1 MKRQFHYI
9 FFACTIALTVICG
22 ILMTRVNVNAD
33 MTKYLP
39 DDSQMKYGLDIVTNE
54 FGASAQMVGAD
65 VHIMFDSISP
75 AEIEGMCALLAAY
88 PDVDKVAYR
97 YSADSAHTVF
107 DLTVAKKVNQKALG
121 KQISNR
127 FGGNCVVETSQDGA
141 TPPMSVMVIAAVLIM
156 LVLFLMAQS
165 WFEPVVILI
174 STGVAIVLNM
184 GTNALLPSVSI
195 TTNFIG
201 SMLQAVLSLDY
212 CIILLNRYRQEQNEH
227 TDRVTA
233 GIAVN
238 KAIKASSSSILS
250 SALTTVVGLLML
262 CFMRLKI
269 GTDMGV
275 VLAKGVVCSLICTF
289 TVMPSLMLLFRRVI
303 NKTQKRVFVPN
314 TAGLARFVTSHKV
327 SMAIGAV
334 LLFFGSWYFSR
345 QTTIFFSA
353 EAESQIERI
362 FPAPNPIVL
371 VYDTQDERALV
382 PLVDSLVQDSNVQM
396 VLSYPTL
403 LSHPRT
409 PEQTIKHIQS
419 LIPLMASQ
427 MPASATTQAAPFLQ
441 PSAMSEMGSM
451 VNMLYFMRAN
461 HGLETTMTFPDLAR
475 FLHTHCVNNPLM
487 ASFIDD
493 DMRQQVELLQSM
505 LLTEETPDTTPF
517 PSGEGR
523 GEASLNTNSLNAN
536 SLNANSLN
544 DTSDIVHHTSE
555 DTLNRTSYIVHRTSE
570 DTSDIIHHTSNI
582 QHPTSSSIPL
592 ISFIERLNT
601 THTSALTIEMQKLTD
616 TAAIRLPMS
625 INEMAF
631 FIGSTPTQTRLVYGY
646 APGRKK
652 LSPLEYV
659 HLLTDDLFKRPGLQ
673 GLISP
678 EQRIL
683 LSNRARLMDLANV
696 NASLSPAELNQLL
709 QAFGITGFTDDQLL
723 ALHTSPDPLHS
734 TYNIQHQTSDTS
746 LDSKLSALD
755 SKLSPLDSQEEAS
768 LNPNSLN
775 PNSLNTNSLNDT
787 SNIQHPTS
795 NIVHSTSDI
804 VHRTSADLQAEL
816 FTELAFGGKHYTPAQ
831 MASKLSRL
839 MKLSGV
845 KSAPITAEQM
855 SLLYM
860 YYESVQ
866 HPCDSMRVGL
876 DQLIAYVCDTLI
888 ADPRIAPMVPDSI
901 RTQIKDVQNQL
912 ASGMGQLRKEN
923 HSLCVI
929 LTSLPPESK
938 QTTAFVNSLSA
949 QADAALAHDYYM
961 LGESVMY
968 VEMQAGFNHEMN
980 VVTLLT
986 ILVIFL
992 IVAIT
997 FRSVIVPTILV
1008 ATVMTAVYVNVV
1020 VSGLVSG
1027 QMLYLA
1033 YLIVQA
1039 ILMGAT
1045 IDYGILFANYYR
1057 ENRRTMTR
1065 RDAAAAAY
1073 KGSIRTI
1080 LTSGLIMVIAPGVM
1094 AALIEDVM
1102 ISNIVSC
1109 LAVGAFMAIVL
1120 ILTVVPAVLVAL
1132 DRLVVYGKKNRFSA
1146 PAQSAE
1152 KESVPLPTE
1161 TATPTAKE

>member
-39 DDSQMKYGLDIVTNE
+39 DDSQMKCGLDIVTNE

-156 LVLFLMAQS
+156 LILFLMAQS

-275 VLAKGVVCSLICTF
+275 VLAKGVVCSLVCTF

-327 SMAIGAV
+327 TMAIGAV

-427 MPASATTQAAPFLQ
+427 MPASATAQAAPFLQ
-441 PSAMSEMGSM
+441 PSAMDEMGSM

-505 LLTEETPDTTPF
+505 LLTEETPDTQHQTSYIVHHTSPDTLNRTSYIVHRTS
-517 PSGEGR
+517 PDTTLDSQE
-523 GEASLNTNSLNAN
+523 EASLNAN

-544 DTSDIVHHTSE
+544 DTSYIVHRTSP
-555 DTLNRTSYIVHRTSE
+555 DTLNRTSYIVHRKS
-570 DTSDIIHHTSNI
+570 SDIS
-582 QHPTSSSIPL
+582 L

-723 ALHTSPDPLHS
+723 AMLAEPVSPALDTIHS
-734 TYNIQHQTSDTS
+734 TSNFVHQTSDTVHPTS
-746 LDSKLSALD
+746 NI
-755 SKLSPLDSQEEAS
+755 QHQ
-768 LNPNSLN
+768 
-775 PNSLNTNSLNDT
+775 T

-795 NIVHSTSDI
+795 NIVH
-804 VHRTSADLQAEL
+804 RTSSDLQAEL

-855 SLLYM
+855 SLLYV

-888 ADPRIAPMVPDSI
+888 ADPRIAPMVSDSI
-901 RTQIKDVQNQL
+901 RTQVKDVQQQL

-980 VVTLLT
+980 VVTLFT

-1152 KESVPLPTE
+1152 KESVLLPTE
-1161 TATPTAKE
+1161 TATPTAEE

>member
-39 DDSQMKYGLDIVTNE
+39 DDSQMKCGLDIVTNE

-156 LVLFLMAQS
+156 LILFLMAQS

-275 VLAKGVVCSLICTF
+275 VLAKGVVCSLVCTF

-353 EAESQIERI
+353 EAESQIEQI

-371 VYDTQDERALV
+371 VYDTQDETALV

-441 PSAMSEMGSM
+441 PSAMNEMGSM

-475 FLHTHCVNNPLM
+475 FLHTHCVNNSLM

-505 LLTEETPDTTPF
+505 LLTEETPDTQHQTSNIQHQTSP
-517 PSGEGR
+517 
-523 GEASLNTNSLNAN
+523 
-536 SLNANSLN
+536 
-544 DTSDIVHHTSE
+544 DTLHRTSYIVHHTSP
-555 DTLNRTSYIVHRTSE
+555 DTLNRTSYIVHRTSP
-570 DTSDIIHHTSNI
+570 DTLNRTSPDTLNRTSYIVNRTSPDTLNRTSYIVNRKSSD
-582 QHPTSSSIPL
+582 IPL

-696 NASLSPAELNQLL
+696 NASLSPADLNQLL

-723 ALHTSPDPLHS
+723 ALHTTPD
-734 TYNIQHQTSDTS
+734 TQHQ
-746 LDSKLSALD
+746 
-755 SKLSPLDSQEEAS
+755 
-768 LNPNSLN
+768 
-775 PNSLNTNSLNDT
+775 T
-787 SNIQHPTS
+787 SNIQHRTS
-795 NIVHSTSDI
+795 PDTLNRTSYI
-804 VHRTSADLQAEL
+804 VHRTSPDTLNRTSYIVNRTSSDLQAEL

-855 SLLYM
+855 SLLYV

-901 RTQIKDVQNQL
+901 RTQVKDVQQQL

-980 VVTLLT
+980 VVTLFT

-1045 IDYGILFANYYR
+1045 IDYGILFANYDR

-1152 KESVPLPTE
+1152 KESVSLPTE
-1161 TATPTAKE
+1161 TATPTAEE

>member
-54 FGASAQMVGAD
+54 FGSSAQMVGAD

-269 GTDMGV
+269 GIDMGV
-275 VLAKGVVCSLICTF
+275 VLAKGVVCSLVCTF

-327 SMAIGAV
+327 SMALGAV
-334 LLFFGSWYFSR
+334 LLFFASWYFSR

-353 EAESQIERI
+353 EAESQIEQV

-409 PEQTIKHIQS
+409 PEQTLKHIQS

-441 PSAMSEMGSM
+441 PSSMSEMGSM

-461 HGLETTMTFPDLAR
+461 HGLEITMTFPDLAR

-505 LLTEETPDTTPF
+505 LLTEETPDTPLDSELSTLGSKLSPLD
-517 PSGEGR
+517 SKLSTLDSK
-523 GEASLNTNSLNAN
+523 GEAS
-536 SLNANSLN
+536 
-544 DTSDIVHHTSE
+544 
-555 DTLNRTSYIVHRTSE
+555 DTL
-570 DTSDIIHHTSNI
+570 
-582 QHPTSSSIPL
+582 HPTPAIIPSTPLDAQLVAFDSSKVKMPDQIEVTLPSQVGV
-592 ISFIERLNT
+592 ISFIERLNRM
-601 THTSALTIEMQKLTD
+601 HTSALTIEMQKLTD

-646 APGRKK
+646 APGKKK

-696 NASLSPAELNQLL
+696 NASLSPADMNKLL
-709 QAFGITGFTDDQLL
+709 QAFGITGFTDDQIL
-723 ALHTSPDPLHS
+723 ALHTIPATP
-734 TYNIQHQTSDTS
+734 
-746 LDSKLSALD
+746 LDSKLSTHD
-755 SKLSPLDSQEEAS
+755 SEHSTHDSEHSPLDSQEAS
-768 LNPNSLN
+768 PLTTPA
-775 PNSLNTNSLNDT
+775 PT
-787 SNIQHPTS
+787 IQQPS
-795 NIVHSTSDI
+795 
-804 VHRTSADLQAEL
+804 RADLQAEL

-855 SLLYM
+855 SLLYT

-901 RTQIKDVQNQL
+901 RTQVKDVQQQL
-912 ASGMGQLRKEN
+912 TSGMGQLRKEN

-980 VVTLLT
+980 VVTLFT

-1094 AALIEDVM
+1094 AALIDDVM

-1152 KESVPLPTE
+1152 KESVSLPTE
-1161 TATPTAKE
+1161 TATPTAEE

>member
-238 KAIKASSSSILS
+238 KAVKASSSSILS

-269 GTDMGV
+269 GADMGI
-275 VLAKGVVCSLICTF
+275 VLAKGVVCSLVCTF

-353 EAESQIERI
+353 EAESQIEQI

-441 PSAMSEMGSM
+441 PSAMDEMGSM

-505 LLTEETPDTTPF
+505 LLTEETLDTPLDSQEEASLNSNSLNPNSLNTNSLNDTSDTTPS

-523 GEASLNTNSLNAN
+523 GEASLN
-536 SLNANSLN
+536 ANSLN
-544 DTSDIVHHTSE
+544 DTS
-555 DTLNRTSYIVHRTSE
+555 N
-570 DTSDIIHHTSNI
+570 IIHHTSNI
-582 QHPTSSSIPL
+582 QHPTSPSIPL
-592 ISFIERLNT
+592 ISFVERLNT

-723 ALHTSPDPLHS
+723 ALHTTPNTTPFTSGEGRGEA
-734 TYNIQHQTSDTS
+734 SDT
-746 LDSKLSALD
+746 
-755 SKLSPLDSQEEAS
+755 
-768 LNPNSLN
+768 
-775 PNSLNTNSLNDT
+775 
-787 SNIQHPTS
+787 
-795 NIVHSTSDI
+795 VHSTPYTVHPTQDITPSPSGEGRGEASDTLNRTSYI
-804 VHRTSADLQAEL
+804 VHRTSEGLQAEL
-816 FTELAFGGKHYTPAQ
+816 FTELAFAGKHYTPAQ

-901 RTQIKDVQNQL
+901 RTQVKDVQNQL

-986 ILVIFL
+986 ILAIFL

-1094 AALIEDVM
+1094 AALIDDVM

-1152 KESVPLPTE
+1152 KESVSLPTE
-1161 TATPTAKE
+1161 TTTPTAEE

>member
-275 VLAKGVVCSLICTF
+275 VLAKGVVCSLVCTF

-353 EAESQIERI
+353 EAESQIEQI

-409 PEQTIKHIQS
+409 PEQTIRHIQS

-441 PSAMSEMGSM
+441 PSSMSEMGSM

-475 FLHTHCVNNPLM
+475 FLHAHCVNNPLM

-505 LLTEETPDTTPF
+505 LLTEETPDTQHQ
-517 PSGEGR
+517 
-523 GEASLNTNSLNAN
+523 
-536 SLNANSLN
+536 
-544 DTSDIVHHTSE
+544 TSYIVHHTSP
-555 DTLNRTSYIVHRTSE
+555 DTLNRTSYIVHRTSPDTTLDSQE
-570 DTSDIIHHTSNI
+570 EVSLNTNSLNDTSYIVHRTSPDTLNR
-582 QHPTSSSIPL
+582 TSYIVNRTSRSIPL

-723 ALHTSPDPLHS
+723 AMLAEPVSPALDTIHS
-734 TYNIQHQTSDTS
+734 TSNIQHQTSDTV
-746 LDSKLSALD
+746 
-755 SKLSPLDSQEEAS
+755 
-768 LNPNSLN
+768 
-775 PNSLNTNSLNDT
+775 
-787 SNIQHPTS
+787 HPTQD
-795 NIVHSTSDI
+795 IVHRTSPDTLNRTSYI

-901 RTQIKDVQNQL
+901 RTQVKDVQQQL

-980 VVTLLT
+980 VVTLFT

-1152 KESVPLPTE
+1152 KESVLLPTE
-1161 TATPTAKE
+1161 TATPTAEE